1 MPGIVEIVSGLLKPA
16 ADIIDELHTSEDEKL
31 AAKQKLLVVQTQGV
45 SAVLDYERSV
55 AAEQGQTIREEAK
68 GESWIQ
74 RSWRPLIM
82 LMFGSI
88 IGFNYLVVPIA
99 GMFSTRIV
107 VLTLPPD
114 LWDLLKL
121 GIGGYIGGRT
131 AEKIVPSIMEAFK
144 TKEKT

>member
-1 MPGIVEIVSGLLKPA
+1 MGGIVDIVSGLLKPA

-31 AAKQKLLVVQTQGV
+31 AAKTKLLVIQTQGV
-45 SAVLDYERSV
+45 SAVIDYEKNL

-74 RSWRPLIM
+74 RSWRPLTM
-82 LMFGSI
+82 LMFASI

-99 GMFSTRIV
+99 QMFSTRII

-121 GIGGYIGGRT
+121 GIGGYVGGRT
-131 AEKIVPSIMEAFK
+131 LEKVIPQVVAAYKNKDK
-144 TKEKT
+144 T